1 MDFCGIK
8 TTSRFFLAPL
18 AGYTDAGFRAL
29 AVENG
34 AALTYTEM
42 VSAKGMCYGSPG
54 TEALLYV
61 TPAEKTVAVQLFG
74 SDPEFMRRA
83 ASDRRLARFDIVDIN
98 MGCPVKKI
106 FSSGDGSALMKDSAL
121 IEDVV
126 RATVEGAKKPVTVKM
141 RAGITVG
148 ETVAVKCAEA
158 AVRGGAAA
166 IAVHPRFREQMYGG
180 SADHTVTAA
189 VKEAVGVPVI
199 ASGDITD
206 AESFLRINGL
216 GGIRTRRRR
225 RARRVERDFRPC
237 AREIRRVRCRKTPP
251 VDLAGGVAAESCGK
265 QYETAFVPLR
275 HGDAER
281 KTRARGS
288 GVGNDSRPDRRR
300 RREISPPLTAA
311 DRRARLPVVMRGVRL
326 SACRAVCGAEDLSV
340 PRENRRDSAVENPV
354 A

>member
-8 TTSRFFLAPL
+8 TTLRFFLAPL

-166 IAVHPRFREQMYGG
+166 IAVHPRYREQMYGG

-206 AESFLRINGL
+206 AESFLRIKNESKADFFMIGRGAL
-216 GGIRTRRRR
+216 GRPWIF
-225 RARRVERDFRPC
+225 RALAETDSVASEQGD
-237 AREIRRVRCRKTPP
+237 AVALAASKEIFDRVRAKFDALDAAKRHLSTLLEVLPPKAAANSMKLHLCRYATGTPNAKRVREEVVSATTP
-251 VDLAGGVAAESCGK
+251 DQIVAVAEK
-265 QYETAFVPLR
+265 YLR
-275 HGDAER
+275 R
-281 KTRARGS
+281 
-288 GVGNDSRPDRRR
+288 
-300 RREISPPLTAA
+300 
-311 DRRARLPVVMRGVRL
+311 
-326 SACRAVCGAEDLSV
+326 
-340 PRENRRDSAVENPV
+340 
-354 A
+354 

>member
-166 IAVHPRFREQMYGG
+166 IAVHPRYREQMYGG

-206 AESFLRINGL
+206 AESFLRIKNESKADFFMIGRGAL
-216 GGIRTRRRR
+216 GRPWIF
-225 RARRVERDFRPC
+225 RALAETDSVASEQGD
-237 AREIRRVRCRKTPP
+237 AVALAASKEIFDRVRVKFDALDAAKRHLSTLLEVLPPKAAANSMKLHLCRYATGTPNAKRVREEVVSATTP
-251 VDLAGGVAAESCGK
+251 DQIVAVAEK
-265 QYETAFVPLR
+265 YLR
-275 HGDAER
+275 R
-281 KTRARGS
+281 
-288 GVGNDSRPDRRR
+288 
-300 RREISPPLTAA
+300 
-311 DRRARLPVVMRGVRL
+311 
-326 SACRAVCGAEDLSV
+326 
-340 PRENRRDSAVENPV
+340 
-354 A
+354 